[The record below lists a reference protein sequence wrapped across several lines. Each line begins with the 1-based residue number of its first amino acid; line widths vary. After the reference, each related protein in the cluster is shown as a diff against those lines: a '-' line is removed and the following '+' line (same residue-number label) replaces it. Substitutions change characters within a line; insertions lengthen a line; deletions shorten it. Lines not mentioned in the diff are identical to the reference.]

1 MKNYQNLTVLNKVIK
16 YLNSRKTAATAT
28 EIVNAT
34 KVNYNTLRRLLAGF
48 KQGNK
53 RNGLKTYTNYITI
66 RSLASMGNKT
76 NANQTNSRVY

>member
-1 MKNYQNLTVLNKVIK
+1 MKNYQNLTTLNKVIK

-53 RNGLKTYTNYITI
+53 RNGYNTYTNYITI

>member
-1 MKNYQNLTVLNKVIK
+1 MKNSKNLTVLNKVIK

-53 RNGLKTYTNYITI
+53 RNGYNTYTNYITI